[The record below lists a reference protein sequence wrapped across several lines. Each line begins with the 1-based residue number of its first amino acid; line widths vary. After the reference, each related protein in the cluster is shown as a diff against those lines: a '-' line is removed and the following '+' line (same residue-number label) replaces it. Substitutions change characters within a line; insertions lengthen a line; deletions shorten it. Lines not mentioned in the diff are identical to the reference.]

1 MTKELCNQL
10 TMRRPVNYE
19 QLSYVP
25 GMGPKKIEEFGE
37 EILQIISVILSINSI
52 DNCHH

>member
-1 MTKELCNQL
+1 
-10 TMRRPVNYE
+10 MRRPVNYE

-37 EILQIISVILSINSI
+37 EILQIISSNT
-52 DNCHH
+52 